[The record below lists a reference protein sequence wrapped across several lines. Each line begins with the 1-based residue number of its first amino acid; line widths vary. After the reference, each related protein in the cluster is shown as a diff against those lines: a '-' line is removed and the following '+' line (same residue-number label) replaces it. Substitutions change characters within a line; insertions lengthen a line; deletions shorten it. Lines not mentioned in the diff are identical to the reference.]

1 MHHKT
6 LYRRCGNSEV
16 AVVAVV
22 GHQAEPKL
30 LKFSNGHCH
39 CCVILRILRILEIL
53 RILRIASVD
62 WQRAN

>member
-39 CCVILRILRILEIL
+39 CCVILP
-53 RILRIASVD
+53 ILRIASVD